1 MQEREERLKTIN
13 WYFFVPGSMHHQG
26 GLESGMLVN
35 FFEIIRFF
43 SFANFQ
49 FRGCNDDVNESGF
62 E

>member
-26 GLESGMLVN
+26 GLESGMLDN

-43 SFANFQ
+43 HLQILNLE
-49 FRGCNDDVNESGF
+49 VVMMM
-62 E
+62 